1 MPDLFTYTEY
11 RKFLSD
17 AWSER
22 KADDP
27 RFSHRFIAQ
36 KAGFTSSAFFSRI
49 LAGEVNLTPSGA
61 LRLAEIFHLS
71 AQETRYFELLV
82 LLDQAKSH
90 EEKMHFADRI
100 ASWRRIPV
108 AQLER
113 SKIAFCRDWRAV
125 AILETLELV
134 EHSDNHDLLGSMLR
148 PPLDAKTVEE
158 TLALLSTLD
167 LIRRDPDRIWRK
179 TDRFLTTDEAD
190 ADAVNEFRRET
201 IRLAG
206 EALDR
211 FDREDRS
218 ISTLTVTLSKASF
231 ERVRDRLRHLRREIL
246 ELSRSDD
253 QADRVVQIN
262 LQAFPLALRKEE
274 PPT

>member
-11 RKFLSD
+11 RNFLSD
-17 AWSER
+17 AWTER
-22 KADDP
+22 KAEDAK
-27 RFSHRFIAQ
+27 FSHRYIAQ

-49 LAGEVNLTPSGA
+49 LTGEVNLQPSGA
-61 LRLAEIFHLS
+61 LRLAEIFRLGAH
-71 AQETRYFELLV
+71 ETRYFELLV

-100 ASWRRIPV
+100 ASWRRVPLTP
-108 AQLER
+108 LEQ

-125 AILETLELV
+125 AILEALELV
-134 EHSDNHDLLGSMLR
+134 EHSDQHDRLGAMLR
-148 PPLDAKTVEE
+148 PPMDGPSVER
-158 TLALLSTLD
+158 TLELLSTLD
-167 LIRRDPDRIWRK
+167 LIRRDEHGIWRK

-190 ADAVNEFRRET
+190 AQAVNVFRRDT
-201 IRLAG
+201 ILLAA

-218 ISTLTVTLSKASF
+218 VSTITITLSKASF
-231 ERVRDRLRHLRREIL
+231 ERVRDKLRHMRREIL

-253 QADRVVQIN
+253 QADRVVQVN
-262 LQAFPLALRKEE
+262 LQAFPLALRDEDSDR
-274 PPT
+274 

>member
-22 KADDP
+22 KAEDP

-36 KAGFTSSAFFSRI
+36 KAGFTSSAFFGRI
-49 LAGEVNLTPSGA
+49 LTGEVNLTPSGS
-61 LRLAEIFHLS
+61 LRLAEIFHLG

-100 ASWRRIPV
+100 ASWRRIPL

-134 EHSDNHDLLGSMLR
+134 EHSDNHELLGSMLR

-158 TLALLSTLD
+158 TLELLSTLD
-167 LIRRDPDRIWRK
+167 LIRRDPDGIWRK

-190 ADAVNEFRRET
+190 AEAVNVFRKET

-218 ISTLTVTLSKASF
+218 ISTITVTLSKASF

-253 QADRVVQIN
+253 QADRVVQVN
-262 LQAFPLALRKEE
+262 LQAFPLALREE
-274 PPT
+274 ETSP